1 MVKMRMLAPLAVLL
15 ILAACG
21 GGSGGKYGEVKDA
34 LNEQMD
40 VMEEFV
46 TAANK
51 PDNAQG
57 IVQAME
63 NLEKIGSAG
72 KAKMEKMAEKYPE
85 IADQENPPEELKPE
99 MERMEKMVPE
109 FMGAMMK
116 VMQEYGDNPDIQ
128 AAMQKMQKSGGG
140 MQPSSRPENKE

>member
-1 MVKMRMLAPLAVLL
+1 MRKMKMFAPLAVIL

-21 GGSGGKYGEVKDA
+21 GGGKYGEVKEA

-40 VMEEFV
+40 VMEGFV
-46 TAANK
+46 AEANK
-51 PDNAQG
+51 PDNAKG
-57 IVQAME
+57 IIAAME
-63 NLEKIGSAG
+63 KMEAVGSAG
-72 KAKMEKMAEKYPE
+72 QEKMAAMAEKYPE
-85 IADQENPPEELKPE
+85 LADQENPPEELKAE

-116 VMQEYGDNPDIQ
+116 VMQEYGEDPDVQ

-140 MQPSSRPENKE
+140 Q